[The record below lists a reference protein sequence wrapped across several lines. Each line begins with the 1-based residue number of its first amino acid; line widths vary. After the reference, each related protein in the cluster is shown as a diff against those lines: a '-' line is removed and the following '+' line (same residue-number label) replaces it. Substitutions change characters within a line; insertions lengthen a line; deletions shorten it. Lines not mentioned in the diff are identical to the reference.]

1 MARAGILASA
11 TVAEQDPRRKR
22 ASATRFGTMAAPIES
37 EASEAEKRRPLIRHP
52 LRRKTLQPRTLA
64 IYLVG
69 IAALIAARPQVA
81 LFLPGLALVAA
92 GVSLRLWATGYLL
105 KTDELTTVGPYAYLR
120 HPLYAGALLM
130 GCGFGLMAGRDV
142 ALVVLPIGLAFY
154 FGYYL
159 PYKDRVESERLD
171 ALYGDSFRA
180 WRAAVPTLLPRWT
193 PWRMPSADPPRWQ
206 LARVLENDEQTALAY
221 ILLATLSL
229 LAIGILRAG

>member
-1 MARAGILASA
+1 
-11 TVAEQDPRRKR
+11 
-22 ASATRFGTMAAPIES
+22 MAAPIES
-37 EASEAEKRRPLIRHP
+37 EASGAEKRRPLIRHP

-69 IAALIAARPQVA
+69 FGALVAARPQLE
-81 LFLPGLALVAA
+81 LFLPGLALVVTGAA
-92 GVSLRLWATGYLL
+92 LRLWATGYLL
-105 KTDELTTVGPYAYLR
+105 KTDELTTTGPYAHLR

-130 GCGFGLMAGRDV
+130 GCGFGLMAGREV
-142 ALVVLPIGLAFY
+142 AIVVLPLGLTFY

-180 WRAAVPTLLPRWT
+180 YRSAVPTLLPRLT
-193 PWRMPSADPPRWQ
+193 PWHGPSANPPRWQ

-221 ILLATLSL
+221 TLVATFSL
-229 LAIGILRAG
+229 LAIGVVRAG